1 MPLDVPQPLSLPR
14 LRFASEAPGSRPCDL
29 DGARGVMRGCVL
41 LPRPNQ
47 ALWEQQREMTTA
59 RAIAALRTCPSA
71 RALTHESAALLHGL
85 PLLNPEPDV
94 RVAVPSLP
102 RTGRRSLGRA
112 LYSDFRGS
120 TWGREVSLVRSS
132 RSLDGEDVT
141 LIAGIPV
148 TTLRRTIVDC
158 AMDLPARESICV
170 VDAGLRRL
178 CQPDRWGGRCT
189 ADPDDE
195 RARLLDLLESL
206 PARRGVRRARAVLSF
221 ASPWAESP
229 GESVLRWRLAV
240 DGVPDPVLQQVVE
253 DREHRWFIDLAWPAS
268 RLAVEFDGYSKYGDA
283 EDLRAEKR
291 RELRLQA
298 LGWTVLRFDWAGI
311 GRSEELT
318 TRVRAR
324 LAPDEEPAPVRTYL
338 RA

>member
-1 MPLDVPQPLSLPR
+1 MSLDAPPPLPLPR
-14 LRFASEAPGSRPCDL
+14 LRFASEAPGARPGDL
-29 DGARGVMRGCVL
+29 DGARVVMRGCVL
-41 LPRPNQ
+41 VPRPDR
-47 ALWEQQREMTTA
+47 ALWEQQREMTLA
-59 RAIAALRTCPSA
+59 RALAALRSCPSA

-85 PLLNPEPDV
+85 PLLSPEPDV

-112 LYSDFRGS
+112 LYSDSRGS

-132 RSLDGEDVT
+132 RSLEDDDVT
-141 LIAGIPV
+141 RVAGLPV
-148 TTLRRTIVDC
+148 TSLRRTIVDC
-158 AMDLPARESICV
+158 AMDLPAREAICV

-178 CQPDRWGGRCT
+178 CGPDRWIGRC
-189 ADPDDE
+189 AVDPDDE

-206 PARRGVRRARAVLSF
+206 PARRGVRRARAVLGF

-240 DGVPDPVLQQVVE
+240 DGLPDPVLQQVVE
-253 DREHRWFIDLAWPAS
+253 DREHHWFIDLAWPVS
-268 RLAVEFDGYSKYGDA
+268 RLAVEFDGYSKYGTA

-311 GRSEELT
+311 GRADELT
-318 TRVRAR
+318 MRVRAH
-324 LAPDEEPAPVRTYL
+324 LAPGEAPAPVRSYL